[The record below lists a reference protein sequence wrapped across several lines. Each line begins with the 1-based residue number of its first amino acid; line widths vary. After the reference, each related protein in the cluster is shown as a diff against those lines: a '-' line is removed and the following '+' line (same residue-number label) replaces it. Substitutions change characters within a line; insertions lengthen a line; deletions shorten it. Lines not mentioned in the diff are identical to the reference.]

1 MKNSKKNSKDKG
13 YHQTVQKSK
22 GMSKVKEWSE
32 FKGMRKG
39 TAVVYGQQEVYTVY
53 IYNIF

>member
-32 FKGMRKG
+32 FKGMRKV
-39 TAVVYGQQEVYTVY
+39 TAVVYGQQEVYIY

>member
-1 MKNSKKNSKDKG
+1 
-13 YHQTVQKSK
+13 
-22 GMSKVKEWSE
+22 MSKVKEWSE

-39 TAVVYGQQEVYTVY
+39 TAVVYGQQEVYIYIYIYTYIY